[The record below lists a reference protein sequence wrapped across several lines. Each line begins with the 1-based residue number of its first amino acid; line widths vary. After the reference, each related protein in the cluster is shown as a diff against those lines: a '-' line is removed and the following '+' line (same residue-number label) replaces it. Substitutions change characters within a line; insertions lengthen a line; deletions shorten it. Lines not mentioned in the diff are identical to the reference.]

1 MDQKCLL
8 TPSMLQKIST
18 AFYQFAEFGILQ
30 QRGKDPT
37 HKHIPGGGGTSK
49 PLTRK
54 DKGERL
60 TKVWHTSEESVNHT
74 ERRHIKTIQGGCE
87 TISCRTAFQQQDKVS
102 IIRKVSTFQ
111 KRMIFWKLFKGVGG
125 WSFALQI
132 FSYIEVTQ
140 TSKFCHIMAHKSAE
154 AV

>member
-1 MDQKCLL
+1 MIHSKKTVDQKCLL

-37 HKHIPGGGGTSK
+37 HKHIPGRGGTSK

-87 TISCRTAFQQQDKVS
+87 TISCRTAFQQQGKVS
-102 IIRKVSTFQ
+102 IIRQPICTYGKKKLLREKFQ
-111 KRMIFWKLFKGVGG
+111 KFAH
-125 WSFALQI
+125 SFP
-132 FSYIEVTQ
+132 
-140 TSKFCHIMAHKSAE
+140 
-154 AV
+154 